1 LRVNTDARS
10 ISGFASLRYQ
20 SEQGAWASLAGS
32 AFDTERGIAAE
43 LESEN
48 ARFWRYPQVSRGL
61 AVLSAGTG
69 HHRALFGGIG
79 DLEASLGVDLGRTE
93 IDAFTDRTYTQTSG
107 FENGNDRTL
116 TARLIGDHT
125 LGSRADLRAAF
136 TVADISHH
144 EFLPDGEARYRQRLM
159 SAGGESVIRL
169 IDRDEGLQSLRLTAG
184 AALDVGS
191 TPESGGREPLG
202 TLEEWGGRVGVS
214 AVLGGGATLLH
225 AGISRRARFPSL
237 RELYSGALNRFAP
250 NPELRPEKLIAA
262 EAGLT
267 TRIGAV
273 ELHAVGFRNRMRDAV
288 VRITLPDRRFMRVN
302 RDRLDSYGVELLV
315 SAPLGPVSV
324 GADLTAQHARITEI
338 ASGEERQP
346 ENLPNVFGAVYGRT
360 PTALGITAGAEAR
373 FTGRQFCIDPGTG
386 EDRRLDG
393 GVVFNGELVR
403 PWRLRRAREGVFTLL
418 ETRLSIQNA
427 GNRALYDQCGL
438 PEPGRV
444 VSFQIR
450 VY

>member
-1 LRVNTDARS
+1 
-10 ISGFASLRYQ
+10 
-20 SEQGAWASLAGS
+20 
-32 AFDTERGIAAE
+32 
-43 LESEN
+43 
-48 ARFWRYPQVSRGL
+48 
-61 AVLSAGTG
+61 
-69 HHRALFGGIG
+69 
-79 DLEASLGVDLGRTE
+79 
-93 IDAFTDRTYTQTSG
+93 
-107 FENGNDRTL
+107 
-116 TARLIGDHT
+116 
-125 LGSRADLRAAF
+125 
-136 TVADISHH
+136 
-144 EFLPDGEARYRQRLM
+144 
-159 SAGGESVIRL
+159 
-169 IDRDEGLQSLRLTAG
+169 
-184 AALDVGS
+184 
-191 TPESGGREPLG
+191 
-202 TLEEWGGRVGVS
+202 
-214 AVLGGGATLLH
+214 
-225 AGISRRARFPSL
+225 
-237 RELYSGALNRFAP
+237 
-250 NPELRPEKLIAA
+250 
-262 EAGLT
+262 
-267 TRIGAV
+267 
-273 ELHAVGFRNRMRDAV
+273 MRDAV

-302 RDRLDSYGVELLV
+302 RDRLDSYGIELLV